1 MMVSAHCNHQMSKFP
16 WNSAMN
22 TNMSQQLRTKLE
34 VWRLQFQGRLV
45 SREEKFGTSASLDS
59 RMAGYDFLLTVL

>member
-22 TNMSQQLRTKLE
+22 TNMSQQLRTKLD
-34 VWRLQFQGRLV
+34 VWRLKFQGRLV
-45 SREEKFGTSASLDS
+45 SHEEKFGTSASLDS
-59 RMAGYDFLLTVL
+59 GMAGYDFLLTVL

>member
-1 MMVSAHCNHQMSKFP
+1 MIVSAHCNHQMSKFS

-22 TNMSQQLRTKLE
+22 TNMSQQLRTKLD

-45 SREEKFGTSASLDS
+45 SHEEKFGTSASLDS
-59 RMAGYDFLLTVL
+59 RIAGSDFLLTVL

>member
-16 WNSAMN
+16 WNYAMN
-22 TNMSQQLRTKLE
+22 TNMSQQLRTKLD

-45 SREEKFGTSASLDS
+45 SHEEKFGTSASLDFG
-59 RMAGYDFLLTVL
+59 MAGYDFLLTVL

>member
-1 MMVSAHCNHQMSKFP
+1 
-16 WNSAMN
+16 MN